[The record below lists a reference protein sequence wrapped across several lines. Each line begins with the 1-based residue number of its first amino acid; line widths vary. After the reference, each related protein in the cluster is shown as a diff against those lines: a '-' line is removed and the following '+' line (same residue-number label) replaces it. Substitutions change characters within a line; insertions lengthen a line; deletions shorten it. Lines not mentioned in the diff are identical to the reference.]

1 MLTFL
6 RGTVIIKFQR
16 EENKN
21 ITKLYEGVQETYLR
35 TQ

>member
-1 MLTFL
+1 MFKHFK
-6 RGTVIIKFQR
+6 TVIIKFQR

-21 ITKLYEGVQETYLR
+21 ITKFYGVQETYLR